1 MTDKN
6 LKLIVNNKH
15 LKTKFFPDETIQLET
30 PNGVLENVLVAY
42 EIIFYSGD
50 CDPQVEICSVKIG
63 ELELNQ
69 YQLEKMVGK
78 THIDF
83 LEQNKLE
90 QLILERN
97 DV

>member
-1 MTDKN
+1 MD
-6 LKLIVNNKH
+6 
-15 LKTKFFPDETIQLET
+15 D
-30 PNGVLENVLVAY
+30 VLVLY
-42 EIIFYSGD
+42 EITYFSGELT
-50 CDPQVEICSVKIG
+50 QSVEICSVKIG
-63 ELELNQ
+63 DLELDQ

>member
-1 MTDKN
+1 MLDQT
-6 LKLIVNNKH
+6 LRLVVNNKAII
-15 LKTKFFPDETIQLET
+15 KFFPDETIQLET
-30 PNGVLENVLVAY
+30 PNGVLDDVLVSY
-42 EIIFYSGD
+42 EITYFSGELT
-50 CDPQVEICSVKIG
+50 QSVEICSVKIG
-63 ELELNQ
+63 DLELDQ